1 MKNLYLPIFIILL
14 LLNIFFSPSKLTAE
28 ERTLPEKKQHI
39 VVKGDT
45 LWDICKTYY
54 NNPFLWPKLWAKNP
68 HISNPHLIYPG
79 DRIELYPE
87 EELIAEVKKE
97 KITKKEEKSEQ
108 VPVKEEKAGV
118 KREEKVEI
126 PRGEI
131 KEEEEG
137 KYYYYSMI
145 ASCGFVMDEKPAY
158 FARIAGD
165 GSVKEIFGEGD
176 TLYADLLEEKEFRSG
191 SRFSIVRVERKIVH
205 PVKGRFSGY
214 LISILGQAELIELRG
229 NTGKIRVLESFSPIR
244 KGDGLITYLHLDPKI
259 QIKEST
265 GKISGYII
273 DNKNGLDLLGE
284 GDVVYIDIGS
294 RDGIDRGSV
303 FSIVKEERIRSGGN
317 VRVVERSV
325 GKALVI
331 LSMEKASTA
340 LIIQS
345 EEPLRVGMRVI
356 SIQQQ

>member
-131 KEEEEG
+131 KEEEG

>member
-1 MKNLYLPIFIILL
+1 MKNLYSSIFIILL

-28 ERTLPEKKQHI
+28 EKTLPEKRLHI

-97 KITKKEEKSEQ
+97 EITKKEEKSEQ
-108 VPVKEEKAGV
+108 VPVKEEKAEV

-126 PRGEI
+126 PGGAI
-131 KEEEEG
+131 KEEG
-137 KYYYYSMI
+137 NYYYYSMI
-145 ASCGFVMDEKPAY
+145 ASCGLVMDEKPAY

-165 GSVKEIFGEGD
+165 GSAKEIFGEGD
-176 TLYADLLEEKEFRSG
+176 ILYADFLEEREFGSG

-205 PVKGRFSGY
+205 PVKGGFSGY
-214 LISILGQAELIELRG
+214 LISILGQAELIELKG
-229 NTGKIRVLESFSPIR
+229 NTGKIRIVQSFSPIR
-244 KGDGLITYLHLDPKI
+244 RGDGLITYLYLDPKI

-265 GKISGYII
+265 GKVSGYII

-284 GDVVYIDIGS
+284 GDVVYIDLGS
-294 RDGIDRGSV
+294 RDGIERGSI

-317 VRVVERSV
+317 VMVVERSV

-331 LSMEKASTA
+331 LSMEKASSA

-345 EEPLRVGMRVI
+345 EEPLHVGMRVK
-356 SIQQQ
+356 SIKQQ